1 MMNIKSAVENL
12 QWNAEHHYA
21 HIEAE
26 HDFIRAIAVQFELGY
41 TDFRFIQTAL
51 LSADLNEKYKEFT
64 AAYEDFYQYES
75 LFAMRGLE
83 EYQLKYGDKLSEFRQ
98 AKDNLLKVLE
108 TLN

>member
-21 HIEAE
+21 HIEAK

-51 LSADLNEKYKEFT
+51 LSANMDDKYRAFT
-64 AAYEDFYQYES
+64 EAYEDFYQYES
-75 LFAMRGLE
+75 FFAMRGLE
-83 EYQLKYGDKLSEFRQ
+83 EYQMKYGDKLSDFRQ
-98 AKDNLLKVLE
+98 AKDNLLKILE
-108 TLN
+108 TLI